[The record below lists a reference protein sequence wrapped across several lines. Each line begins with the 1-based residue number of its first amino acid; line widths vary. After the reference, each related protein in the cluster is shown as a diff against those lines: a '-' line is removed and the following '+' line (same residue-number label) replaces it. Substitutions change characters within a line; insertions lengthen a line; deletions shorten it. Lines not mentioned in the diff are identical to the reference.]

1 MNIRYSGR
9 LANPPPFEHDAGMKW
24 GMRISC
30 LLGVNQS
37 ENMQKG
43 RESIKREGERERQQQ
58 KQRDINSPPP
68 IIHLSPFFPPLECFL
83 LLALAWLDI
92 GRCVLFIT
100 DQVGWAGKFI

>member
-37 ENMQKG
+37 GNMQKG
-43 RESIKREGERERQQQ
+43 IDKKGKGKGKRQQQ
-58 KQRDINSPPP
+58 KQRYKFTTANHSSFALFSPSRVLLVTSTGVARYRAVH
-68 IIHLSPFFPPLECFL
+68 IIYNRP
-83 LLALAWLDI
+83 
-92 GRCVLFIT
+92 GRM
-100 DQVGWAGKFI
+100 GG